1 MEKFELLDLKHCKT
15 NNEVCKLIK
24 ERTLSVSV
32 EDLIKELS
40 NNFVYHEDAVKTVYA
55 ALAMNNNAI
64 LYGPGGYAK
73 SEIVKAI
80 CNALK
85 IPLICKIG
93 YQDMSPEE
101 LFGVPNMKN
110 LLEESK
116 YETAFENSVFCIPG
130 VVCLE
135 EGMDL
140 SHQTVAALKDIIT
153 ERGFREGANK
163 KESLVSSIII
173 TGNKDPE
180 DESINDS
187 IKAFYIERFPYRYNM
202 LWNSH
207 LETNYLKL
215 FSVIYKPEVYQ
226 ENFKKLLLVGKICES
241 VSNQNTTVSPRLAI
255 YASELA
261 VNLGISFLSTISAFK
276 GSFLNSSLQKL
287 QEEDKL
293 QSEVKFLTKIEDV
306 INSINVEI
314 NGTLSI
320 EELANKYSVLKGIE
334 AKINDYTFSDNAFT
348 QVSSILSKIKENLD
362 LAHSKIAG
370 NHSKIDKYIND
381 LFT

>member
-1 MEKFELLDLKHCKT
+1 MEKLKLLDLKHCST
-15 NNEVCKLIK
+15 NEEVAK
-24 ERTLSVSV
+24 EIRKRVLTVSV
-32 EDLIKELS
+32 EELIKELS

-80 CNALK
+80 CNVLN

-101 LFGVPNMKN
+101 LFGIPNIKN
-110 LLEESK
+110 MLENSK

-130 VVCLE
+130 VLCIE

-140 SHQTVAALKDIIT
+140 SPQTAAALKDILT
-153 ERGFREGANK
+153 EKGFREGSIK
-163 KESLVSSIII
+163 KESLISSVII
-173 TGNKDPE
+173 TGNKEPE

-202 LWNSH
+202 HWNSH

-215 FSVIYKPEVYQ
+215 FSVVYNTEVYQ
-226 ENFKKLLLVGKICES
+226 DNFKKLLLVGKICES
-241 VSNQNTTVSPRLAI
+241 VSNKNINVSPRLAI

-261 VNLGISFLSTISAFK
+261 INLGVSFLSTISAFK
-276 GSFLNSSLQKL
+276 GSFLSSSLQKM
-287 QEEDKL
+287 EDEDKL
-293 QSEVKFLTKIEDV
+293 ENEIKFLEKIEQV
-306 INSINVEI
+306 IISIGEEI
-314 NGTLSI
+314 KTSLDI
-320 EELANKYSVLKGIE
+320 KELGDKYSILKGVE
-334 AKINDYTFSDNAFT
+334 SKIGSYTFSDNAFT
-348 QVSSILSKIKENLD
+348 HVSSIVNKINDNLKVID
-362 LAHSKIAG
+362 NKLASD
-370 NHSKIDKYIND
+370 HSKIDKYINK
-381 LFT
+381 LFS